1 MTMKSSVENHSREIG
16 ILVLDYAPEPCQSA
30 SDMLSGPGWQVT
42 TTSGTEDCLSK
53 IQVESFDVVVVDL
66 GDRETPRLDLLQD
79 IRKKAPATLIL
90 AITAEPTAS
99 TLNQTMRAGAFDC
112 LAKPVSTQELRRAVE
127 WALRA
132 RSRVVLDAGQ
142 SPESGWAE
150 AGGYAIRVKP
160 ELCWACLSCAVA
172 CAYANLGLPE
182 DAPLRSE
189 FLSATRLSVETAGKY
204 AVPLLC
210 MQCGDAPCMSVCPSN
225 ALQRTSAGS
234 PVFSDIARCIRCGRC
249 VLACPLGALTLDA
262 HNQAVQ
268 KCDLCLFRTKAG
280 HLPACV
286 ESCPMEALELV
297 RLGVEIAGEAAI
309 YFTKTSFKIGEY
321 KPLTRPLIPPRAE
334 NVGTDQAARVETVIR
349 QYGDV
354 GVGFLIPIL
363 QDIQREYG
371 YLPLLVLKELSQ
383 RLSVPLSRIYNVA
396 TFYKSLSLKP
406 RGRHIISVCTGTVCH
421 LKGAGKLTEAISDQL
436 EIPLGGTTRDLRF
449 SLENVNC
456 LGACALAPVLVVDGH
471 YYAKVE
477 PAAVKKILQAFS

>member
-1 MTMKSSVENHSREIG
+1 MRNSVGNHSHEIG
-16 ILVLDYAPEPCQSA
+16 ILVMDDAPEACQRT
-30 SDMLSGPGWQVT
+30 SDMLSGLGWQVT
-42 TTSGTEDCLSK
+42 AAFGTEDCLSK
-53 IQVESFDVVVVDL
+53 IRAESFDVVVVDL
-66 GDRETPRLDLLQD
+66 GDRETARLDLLQD

-90 AITAEPTAS
+90 AITCEPAAS
-99 TLNQTMRAGAFDC
+99 TLSQTLRAGAFEC
-112 LAKPVSTQELRRAVE
+112 LAKPVSAHELRSAVE
-127 WALRA
+127 WALRT
-132 RSRVVLDAGQ
+132 RSRVVLDAGL

-150 AGGYAIRVKP
+150 AGGYSIQVKP

-182 DAPLRSE
+182 DAPLRPE
-189 FLSATRLSVETAGKY
+189 LLSATRLSVENAGQY

-225 ALQRTSAGS
+225 ALQRTNAGS
-234 PVFSDIARCIRCGRC
+234 PVFSDIARCISCGRC
-249 VLACPLGALTLDA
+249 VLACPMGALTLDT

-268 KCDLCLFRTKAG
+268 KCDLCHLRTKAG
-280 HLPACV
+280 HMPACV
-286 ESCPMEALELV
+286 ESCPMAALELV
-297 RLGVEIAGEAAI
+297 RFGVEVAGEAAL
-309 YFTKTSFKIGEY
+309 FSTKTSVRIEEH
-321 KPLTRPLIPPRAE
+321 KPLTRPLLPPRVE
-334 NVGTDQAARVETVIR
+334 SVGSNQTARVETVLR

-354 GVGFLIPIL
+354 GIGFLIPIL

-421 LKGAGKLTEAISDQL
+421 LKGAGKLAEAISDQL

-456 LGACALAPVLVVDGH
+456 LGACALAPVLVLDGH

-477 PAAVKKILQAFS
+477 PSAVKKILRAFP